1 MLKKNNIITGLLI
14 GLIFP
19 EITWL
24 AFGIILKN
32 KVVISGKPAIPYLL
46 AILINLF
53 IIKYLFKKG
62 DDQIGQGCIIS
73 TFIAMLAA
81 LLIQIGYLR

>member
-1 MLKKNNIITGLLI
+1 MLKKNNIITGLFA

-19 EITWL
+19 GLTWL
-24 AFGIILKN
+24 AFGFILKN

-62 DDQIGQGCIIS
+62 DDQTGQGFIIS
-73 TFIAMLAA
+73 TFIAMLAVI
-81 LLIQIGYLR
+81 LIQLGYLR